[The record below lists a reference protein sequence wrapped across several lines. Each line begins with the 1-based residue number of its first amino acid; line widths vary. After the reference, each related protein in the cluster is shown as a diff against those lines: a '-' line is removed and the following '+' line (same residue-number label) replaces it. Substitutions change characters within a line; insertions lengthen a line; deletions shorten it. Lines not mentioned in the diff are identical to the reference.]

1 MPVHTSHIKRQH
13 AIWLR
18 PIVPPLLMY
27 MAGITIGVQAPGYRT
42 SAVIIALVGTGLW
55 LWRWSRS
62 RIGAAVPL
70 GLVGLVGYVAI
81 QPWIVPWLPDTHVIH
96 FAGKGRYTLYGEVTR
111 RASGPS
117 GRQRLVLNLHR
128 LEKQGRSVDVTGKVK
143 VTILGEDPLLQ
154 IGDCIAFEGRIK
166 RLRNFNNPGAFDY
179 QRYMAF
185 KSIWVSSY
193 GVADHVRHC
202 QSQKGPHWP

>member
-1 MPVHTSHIKRQH
+1 MPVHTSHIKRQR

-62 RIGAAVPL
+62 RIGAALPL
-70 GLVGLVGYVAI
+70 GLVWLVGYVAI

-96 FAGKGRYTLYGEVTR
+96 FAGKGRYTPFRSDRSCESTPTFSDVNSSAA
-111 RASGPS
+111 RANASLFANG
-117 GRQRLVLNLHR
+117 N
-128 LEKQGRSVDVTGKVK
+128 
-143 VTILGEDPLLQ
+143 
-154 IGDCIAFEGRIK
+154 A
-166 RLRNFNNPGAFDY
+166 
-179 QRYMAF
+179 
-185 KSIWVSSY
+185 
-193 GVADHVRHC
+193 
-202 QSQKGPHWP
+202 